1 MKNLKGK
8 YCQIE
13 ASKMLLEILTISLIA
28 KGMKLL
34 KKISK
39 PIFMEWDDYKKKVD
53 FLNDYYFQQECR
65 KQSIRNSPL
74 LEN

>member
-1 MKNLKGK
+1 
-8 YCQIE
+8 
-13 ASKMLLEILTISLIA
+13 MLLEILTISLIA